1 MREGGIQPG
10 RSPQAMST
18 DSDIL
23 FARRGAAGVVTL
35 NRPQALN
42 ALTAGM
48 VRALAAQLDDWA
60 RDPAVSRV
68 VVTAVPGRA
77 FCAGGDLRE
86 VHALGRA
93 GRQEEALVFFR
104 EEYALNAFIKRYPKP
119 YVAVI
124 DGIVMGGGAGISIH
138 GSHRVAG
145 DAFAFA
151 MPEVGIG
158 FFPDIGATWFLSHM
172 PGETGTY
179 CALTGARLAPADA
192 VATGI
197 ATHRI
202 SSVRLP
208 DLVEALCGT
217 IPVDAVL
224 AAFAEPAGEG
234 PIATRRAL
242 IDRLFAAGTVEA
254 ILAGLDAAAAASGE
268 EAEWAASTADA
279 IRGKAPLSLKIA
291 LAQMRGGRNG
301 SFEECMQAEFRIV
314 SRVVYGHDFYE
325 GVRAA
330 IIDKDNRPKWRPAS
344 LVEVGEADVA
354 RHFDPLDRELVLP

>member
-1 MREGGIQPG
+1 MPSEP
-10 RSPQAMST
+10 
-18 DSDIL
+18 DIL

-42 ALTAGM
+42 ALTAAM
-48 VRALAAQLDDWA
+48 VRDLAAQLDDWA
-60 RDPAVSRV
+60 RDPAVTRV
-68 VVTAVPGRA
+68 VLTAVPGRA
-77 FCAGGDLRE
+77 FCAGGDLRQ
-86 VHALGRA
+86 VYALGRA
-93 GRQEEALVFFR
+93 GRQEEALVFFG

-158 FFPDIGATWFLSHM
+158 FFPDVGATWFLSHM

-192 VATGI
+192 IATGI
-197 ATHRI
+197 ATHRV
-202 SSVRLP
+202 SSARLP
-208 DLVEALCGT
+208 DLLETLCGT

-234 PIATRRAL
+234 PTGARRAL

-254 ILAGLDAAAAASGE
+254 ILAGLDAAAAGE

-330 IIDKDNRPKWRPAS
+330 IIDKDNRPRWRPAS
-344 LVEVGEADVA
+344 LADVGEAEVA
-354 RHFDPLDRELVLP
+354 RHFAPLQRELVLP